1 MKNFLND
8 ADGLSL
14 YDFMALLIIGTF
26 IAITATIFIMILRG
40 HDVSQMLEFYKSFAS
55 IPATAAVGIF
65 IQGSAK
71 EIWGKRQV
79 SKAADDTLGKGDGY
93 TYVDGD
99 YSSDSESPI

>member
-1 MKNFLND
+1 VKNFLND

-14 YDFMALLIIGTF
+14 YDFMALLI